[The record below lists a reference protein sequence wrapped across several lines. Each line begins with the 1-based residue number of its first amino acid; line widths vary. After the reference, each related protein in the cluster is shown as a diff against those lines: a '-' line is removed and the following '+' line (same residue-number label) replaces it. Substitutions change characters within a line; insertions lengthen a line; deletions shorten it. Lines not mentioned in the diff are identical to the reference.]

1 MYDFAEDEEE
11 DIPEKDDFFEKSNAW
26 EFSMKLP
33 IKLHMENLEN
43 MQTTVFN
50 DQQISKI
57 ETEVLHNQMQTMEKK
72 FKDFLASFVEE
83 MGERLRKLE
92 FDKNR
97 MINEELTECNSLKN
111 QANRLTA
118 ERIKLQQDTLVLE
131 NKIDTM
137 EKELGFR
144 HKLSLLK
151 NKKFK

>member
-1 MYDFAEDEEE
+1 MYDYADDDEEE
-11 DIPEKDDFFEKSNAW
+11 IPEKDDFFEKSNAW

-57 ETEVLHNQMQTMEKK
+57 ETGVLHEQMANMDKK
-72 FKDFLASFVEE
+72 YKDFLASFVNE
-83 MGERLRKLE
+83 MDEKLRKLNSE
-92 FDKNR
+92 KNK
-97 MINEELTECNSLKN
+97 MIIEELAECNGLKN
-111 QANRLTA
+111 QGNRLTA

-144 HKLSLLK
+144 HKLSMMKKK
-151 NKKFK
+151 NFK